1 MQDKKRGNMARIGNG
16 ERLLFTHFPVGP
28 EAASTV
34 VCGSVCLEKDRLCGS
49 GMGCRSRAC
58 YRQVV
63 TGTLEPGCD
72 STSWFDWSTLSFP
85 PAWS

>member
-34 VCGSVCLEKDRLCGS
+34 VCGSVCQAVWLWNGVQEQ
-49 GMGCRSRAC
+49 GMLQAGCNRHF
-58 YRQVV
+58 
-63 TGTLEPGCD
+63 G
-72 STSWFDWSTLSFP
+72 
-85 PAWS
+85 AWL